1 MTSGA
6 PSTSTPAEARP
17 PDVRTILL
25 GPQRFTVKATIALR
39 SLETEGPVA
48 VINAGW
54 EEREDDLAE
63 LDAALDGRARNLRL
77 FHRLG
82 DALEKDATFATAA
95 SRFRIRHDDLTAL
108 YRTRLDHVK
117 EEVYAVAALVPTHP
131 AAAHNSA
138 AYRGLLDAVE
148 NVRRTDEWYLRELG
162 LLYAALAEDGGTE
175 TSGVIGWHRGEIE
188 AALSDCVAMVLPGGN
203 IRSLMSAIRLFR
215 VTIPDTLPVV
225 AWSAGAMAL
234 TDRIVLFHDFG
245 SSAARETELFD
256 YGLGRVR
263 SVVVLP
269 HARRRLRMD
278 DANRLAILAQRFHD
292 AECVI
297 LDDGTLL
304 DVRDGVRPASAR
316 IIGTDGIVRAG
327 DAL

>member
-1 MTSGA
+1 M
-6 PSTSTPAEARP
+6 
-17 PDVRTILL
+17 
-25 GPQRFTVKATIALR
+25 
-39 SLETEGPVA
+39 A

-54 EEREDDLAE
+54 EEREDESAE
-63 LDAALDGRARNLRL
+63 LDAALDGRALNLRL

-82 DALEKDATFATAA
+82 DVLAKDPTFASAA
-95 SRFRIRHDDLTAL
+95 SRFRIRHDDLTTL

-117 EEVYAVAALVPTHP
+117 EEVYAIAALVPTHP
-131 AAAHNSA
+131 AGAHQSA

-148 NVRRTDEWYLRELG
+148 NVRRTDDWYLRELG
-162 LLYAALAEDGGTE
+162 LLYGLLAEEGQTE
-175 TSGVIGWHRGEIE
+175 TSGMIGWHRGEVV
-188 AALSDCVAMVLPGGN
+188 AALSGCAAMVLPGGN

-215 VTIPDTLPVV
+215 VAIPAELPVI

-245 SSAARETELFD
+245 STAARETELFD
-256 YGLGRVR
+256 YGLGRIKG
-263 SVVVLP
+263 VVVFP

-278 DANRLAILAQRFHD
+278 DQNRLAILAQRFHD
-292 AECVI
+292 AECVV

-316 IIGTDGIVRAG
+316 IIGTDGIVHTG

>member
-1 MTSGA
+1 
-6 PSTSTPAEARP
+6 
-17 PDVRTILL
+17 VRTILL
-25 GPQRFTVKATIALR
+25 GPQRFTVKATTALR

-54 EEREDDLAE
+54 EEREDDTAE

-82 DALEKDATFATAA
+82 DVLLKDATFAAAA
-95 SRFRIRHDDLTAL
+95 SRFRVRHDELTGL

-117 EEVYAVAALVPTHP
+117 EEVYAVSALVPIHP
-131 AAAHNSA
+131 AGVHHSA

-148 NVRRTDEWYLRELG
+148 NVRRTDDWYLRELG
-162 LLYAALAEDGGTE
+162 LLYAALAEEGRTE
-175 TSGVIGWHRGEIE
+175 ATGVIGWHRGEIQ
-188 AALSDCVAMVLPGGN
+188 AALIGCAAMVLPGGN
-203 IRSLMSAIRLFR
+203 IRSLMSAIRLFQ
-215 VTIPDTLPVV
+215 VDIPAEMPVV

-245 SSAARETELFD
+245 STAARETELFD
-256 YGLGRVR
+256 FGLGRIKG
-263 SVVVLP
+263 VVVFP

-278 DANRLAILAQRFHD
+278 DPNRLSILAQRFHD
-292 AECVI
+292 AECVV

-316 IIGTDGIVRAG
+316 IIGTDGIVHTG